1 MIRNAN
7 RRDILT
13 LAGAALMT
21 SGMPPLAD
29 AAATKAAPWKTASPA
44 ETGFAP
50 DLEARFEAVRAAGQL
65 RNLHGVV
72 VLRQGAIVFERYLAG
87 VDEARGRS
95 LGDVAFGPETLH
107 DLRSVTKS
115 IVSLLYGIA
124 LADKRVPAPGEPLL
138 AQFPEYPDLAKDK
151 QLAALTVANALTMT
165 LGMQWNEDLSYMD
178 PRNSE
183 TAMDAASDRYR
194 FILERPIVAAPGE
207 VWIYSGGAVALI
219 GRLIEKGTGQKLQDF
234 ARSALFEPLGIENSD
249 WAKGLDGEAIAASGL
264 RLTPRDLARIGQ
276 MVLAGGSWGG
286 RTIVPSAWL
295 EAAFKPVAM
304 VRDGQHYGYLWRVG
318 ELAYASKSGTRGE
331 RYMEAVGNG
340 GQILAILPERALVIA
355 VTAGNYND
363 PKAGE
368 VPQAVLRRIVLP
380 SLVA

>member
-1 MIRNAN
+1 MIRTVN
-7 RRDILT
+7 RRDILA
-13 LAGAALMT
+13 LAGAASMT
-21 SGMPPLAD
+21 GAAPPFARP
-29 AAATKAAPWKTASPA
+29 AAAEAAYWKTASPVEA
-44 ETGFAP
+44 GFAP
-50 DLEARFEAVRAAGQL
+50 DLEARFEAALAAGQL

-72 VLRQGAIVFERYLAG
+72 VLRHGVVAFERYLTG
-87 VDEARGRS
+87 IDEARGRP
-95 LGDVAFGPETLH
+95 LGEVAFAPDTLH

-138 AQFPEYPDLAKDK
+138 AQFPEYVDLANDP
-151 QLAALTVANALTMT
+151 QRAALTVANALTMT
-165 LGMQWNEDLSYMD
+165 LGMQWNEDLSYLD

-219 GRLIEKGTGQKLQDF
+219 GRLIEKGTGQTLQDY
-234 ARSALFEPLGIENSD
+234 ARPALFEPLGIAKSE
-249 WAKGLDGEAIAASGL
+249 WATGAHGEAIAASGL

-276 MVLAGGSWGG
+276 LVLSGGSWDG
-286 RTIVPSAWL
+286 RRIVPSAWL
-295 EAAFKPVAM
+295 EAAFRPAAM

-318 ELAYASKSGTRGE
+318 ELAYASKSGMRGE

-340 GQILAILPERALVIA
+340 GQILAILPDRDLVIA

-363 PKAGE
+363 RKGWE
-368 VPQAVLRRIVLP
+368 VPEAVLRRIVLP
-380 SLVA
+380 SLVT